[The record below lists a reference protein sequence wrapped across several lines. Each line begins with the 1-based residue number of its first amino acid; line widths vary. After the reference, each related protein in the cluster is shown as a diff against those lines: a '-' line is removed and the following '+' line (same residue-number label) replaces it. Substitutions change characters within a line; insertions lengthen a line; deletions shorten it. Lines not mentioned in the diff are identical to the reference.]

1 MSFFSISLPAG
12 GAFAP
17 YERFAF
23 GKTSAQGQFIC
34 LEHFNFPRYP

>member
-1 MSFFSISLPAG
+1 MSFFSIGLPAD

-34 LEHFNFPRYP
+34 PEHFNFPRYP

>member
-23 GKTSAQGQFIC
+23 GKTSGSRPDLFAKLFAGSG
-34 LEHFNFPRYP
+34 